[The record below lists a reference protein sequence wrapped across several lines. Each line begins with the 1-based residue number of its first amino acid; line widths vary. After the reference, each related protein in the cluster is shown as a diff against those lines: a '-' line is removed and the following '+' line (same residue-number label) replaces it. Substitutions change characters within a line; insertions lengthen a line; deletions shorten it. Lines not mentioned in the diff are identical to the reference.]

1 MKIDFITRH
10 SVPNYGSIL
19 QTYSMQKALEK
30 MGYDS
35 EVINYIKEE
44 ETNAK
49 SVNTNYNGKTSGLKG
64 KIKKAI
70 YCIVQRPNVTKMN
83 NKFTEYRNKYLK
95 FIYFAYKQTY
105 WLIYNYL
112 YTKF

>member
-1 MKIDFITRH
+1 
-10 SVPNYGSIL
+10 
-19 QTYSMQKALEK
+19 MQKALEK

-95 FIYFAYKQTY
+95 QTEVEYQKQIYIVQVA
-105 WLIYNYL
+105 
-112 YTKF
+112 TKFGARLVQKNMMQHIF

>member
-83 NKFTEYRNKYLK
+83 NKFTEYTFGDMASEDFHITLSWVS
-95 FIYFAYKQTY
+95 FF
-105 WLIYNYL
+105 
-112 YTKF
+112 